1 MPPFPVRRRS
11 ETHRGRPD
19 PASSHTFPSPTR
31 TSPGFGPADPYET
44 RISSASRSTARQSE
58 TTAITIAF
66 RGPTFMNVCRISR
79 GSRRTATI
87 SSSGRSAFC
96 FGPVRKRDDRN
107 HAHPSRGRRDHH
119 LRLVD
124 EQRRQGVARGR
135 SGAQISAQRAA
146 IPDLRRAHRSRRFGQ
161 SRQHRCDPVPH
172 RLRVREARSEPK
184 RAVVPPP
191 AAQLGD
197 LVQVQ
202 DRLGPGAVEVQFD
215 HDVGPALDRN
225 RVLSLGLQRQR
236 LVERLRGEHLHAPSL
251 RDRVSRRF
259 LSKVK
264 RGGEPPK
271 AGWNQ
276 VASALDTAKRR

>member
-1 MPPFPVRRRS
+1 MPPFPVRHRS

-44 RISSASRSTARQSE
+44 RISSASRSTTRQSE

-107 HAHPSRGRRDHH
+107 HAHPARGRRDHH

-146 IPDLRRAHRSRRFGQ
+146 VSDLRRAHRPRCFRQ
-161 SRQHRCDPVPH
+161 SGQHRCDPVSH
-172 RLRVREARSEPK
+172 RLRVRQARIRAEACRCPSPSRAARRPRSGSGSS
-184 RAVVPPP
+184 RA
-191 AAQLGD
+191 GSG
-197 LVQVQ
+197 
-202 DRLGPGAVEVQFD
+202 R
-215 HDVGPALDRN
+215 
-225 RVLSLGLQRQR
+225 S
-236 LVERLRGEHLHAPSL
+236 
-251 RDRVSRRF
+251 
-259 LSKVK
+259 
-264 RGGEPPK
+264 
-271 AGWNQ
+271 
-276 VASALDTAKRR
+276 SARP